1 MSYKGHLFFETVQN
15 LMQISEMERKIEK
28 IFWSLKKIA
37 FELISLNAQFYRG
50 RIVFIGI
57 QYITKQAED
66 FIYY

>member
-1 MSYKGHLFFETVQN
+1 
-15 LMQISEMERKIEK
+15 MERKIQK